1 MPTTSSVSTA
11 AIRAKCSSGTY
22 SPAMGYRSINTSAA
36 GICRLSIR
44 RRLRIIPSIDPNS
57 LTASGL
63 VAGGRNRR
71 HRQPISRRAAAPPA
85 RLRERGRPQ
94 RRPVPRA
101 ASRRPAAGLASLPR
115 RWRIR
120 PQLAR
125 TARLPEA
132 LCSKRRTRRC
142 KPCDE
147 GSAPRHGFAITRRV
161 EAALISRLAQH
172 SEASRTQRE
181 PGAAPQPTEQ
191 T

>member
-1 MPTTSSVSTA
+1 MATRSSKNRLVFRQCRFDALFMPTTSSVSTA
-11 AIRAKCSSGTY
+11 AIRAKCSSDICSLGT
-22 SPAMGYRSINTSAA
+22 GYRSINTGAA
-36 GICRLSIR
+36 GTCRLSIR

-57 LTASGL
+57 LTALGL

-132 LCSKRRTRRC
+132 LCSKEERVGVNLVTR
-142 KPCDE
+142 
-147 GSAPRHGFAITRRV
+147 
-161 EAALISRLAQH
+161 AAHRATALPL
-172 SEASRTQRE
+172 
-181 PGAAPQPTEQ
+181 PGAWKLL
-191 T
+191 